1 MEKDNFQANT
11 ERIIK
16 FRDDREWGQFHT
28 PKDMAI
34 SLVLEST
41 ELLEHFQWKNEEDA
55 KKHIDEKRQEVAEE
69 LSDVLYWVL
78 LMANDLDIDLNDALS
93 KKMDKNEAKY
103 PIDKAK
109 GNAKKYTELED

>member
-1 MEKDNFQANT
+1 MKNYDFHENV
-11 ERIIK
+11 ERIVK
-16 FRDDREWGQFHT
+16 FREDRDWSQFHT

-41 ELLEHFQWKNEEDA
+41 ELLEHFQWKKEDEV
-55 KKHIDEKRQEVAEE
+55 KVHLDQRREEVAEE
-69 LSDVLYWVL
+69 LADVLYWVL
-78 LMANDLDIDLNDALS
+78 LISNDLKIDLNATLS

-103 PIDKAK
+103 PIEKAK

>member
-1 MEKDNFQANT
+1 MKNYDFHENV
-11 ERIIK
+11 ERIVK
-16 FRDDREWGQFHT
+16 FREDRDWSQFHT

-41 ELLEHFQWKNEEDA
+41 ELLEHFQWKKEDEV
-55 KKHIDEKRQEVAEE
+55 KVHLDQRREEVAEE
-69 LSDVLYWVL
+69 LADVLYWVL
-78 LMANDLDIDLNDALS
+78 LISNDLKIDLNDTLS

-103 PIDKAK
+103 PIEKAK

>member
-1 MEKDNFQANT
+1 MEKDNFKANT

-16 FRDDREWGQFHT
+16 FRDDRDWGQFHT

-55 KKHIDEKRQEVAEE
+55 NKHIEEKRHEVAEE

-78 LMANDLDIDLNDALS
+78 LIANDLDIDLNEALK

-103 PIDKAK
+103 PIEKAK